1 MPYFTLIGAAARS
14 KETTLEWSYL
24 GTTGTETHTVHYE
37 ATETTITTPCRSVST
52 IGSLLNDDYP
62 ASGYSSDSIMKVTH
76 NKTECDELFGCAPVP
91 CTTFY
96 YEIVEA

>member
-1 MPYFTLIGAAARS
+1 
-14 KETTLEWSYL
+14 
-24 GTTGTETHTVHYE
+24 
-37 ATETTITTPCRSVST
+37 VST